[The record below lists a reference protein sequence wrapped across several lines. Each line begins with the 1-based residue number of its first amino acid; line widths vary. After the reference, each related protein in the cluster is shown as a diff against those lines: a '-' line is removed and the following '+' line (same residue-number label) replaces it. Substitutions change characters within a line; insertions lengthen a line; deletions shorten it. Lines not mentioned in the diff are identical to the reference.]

1 VQTKWDRGRNL
12 MEKIIVEGGYKLNGK
27 VAISGFKNAALPIIP
42 ASLLAGEK
50 CVIENVPRI
59 KDIYHISE
67 IMSEIGADVDIKENG
82 TIVIDT
88 SKVSKIVAPYDLSR
102 KIRASY
108 YLLGA
113 GLSRFKEVQVAYPGG
128 CDIGTRPID
137 QHIKGF
143 EALGAKVD
151 IEHGVIK
158 CRADKLIGN
167 KIYLDVVSVGAT
179 INIMMAAVCAEG
191 KTIIEN
197 AAKEP
202 HIVDVANFLNSM
214 GANIKGAG
222 TDTIKIEGVEKL
234 HGCTYSVI
242 PDQIEAGTYMLAAAL
257 AGGDVTVTDVIPKHL
272 EPIVAK
278 LRETSVE
285 VIEYDDSV
293 RVISDGKLN
302 AINVKTLP
310 YPGFPT
316 DLQQPMVAILST
328 AKGTSIVTESVYE
341 ARFKYVDELKRMG
354 ANIKVDGRVAI
365 IEGVEK
371 LSGARVRA
379 TDLRAGAALVIA
391 GLAAS
396 GKTEIDDA
404 FHIDR
409 GYENIEQKLSS
420 LGAKIYRVNE

>member
-1 VQTKWDRGRNL
+1 
-12 MEKIIVEGGYKLNGK
+12 MEKIIIEGGYKLNGT
-27 VAISGFKNAALPIIP
+27 VEVSGFKNAALPIIP
-42 ASLLAGEK
+42 ASMLAGER
-50 CVIENVPRI
+50 CIIENLPRI
-59 KDIYHISE
+59 KDITHISE
-67 IMSEIGADVDIKENG
+67 IMSAIGAEVEFNEDG
-82 TIVIDT
+82 TMVIDT
-88 SKVSKIVAPYDLSR
+88 SKITKVVAPYDLSR

-113 GLSRFKEVQVAYPGG
+113 GLSRFKEVEVAYPGG

-158 CRADKLIGN
+158 CRADRLIGT

-179 INIMMAAVCAEG
+179 INIMLAAVCAEG
-191 KTIIEN
+191 RTIIEN

-202 HIVDVANFLNSM
+202 HIVDVANYLNSM
-214 GANIKGAG
+214 GADIKGAG
-222 TDTIKIEGVEKL
+222 TDVIRIEGVEKL

-242 PDQIEAGTYMLAAAL
+242 PDQIEAGTYLVAAA
-257 AGGDVTVTDVIPKHL
+257 ATGGDVLVKNIIPKHL
-272 EPIVAK
+272 ESIIAK
-278 LRETSVE
+278 LRETSAK

-293 RVISDGKLN
+293 RVISDGKLLGAN
-302 AINVKTLP
+302 IKTLP

-316 DLQQPMVAILST
+316 DLQQPMAAILSV
-328 AKGTSIVTESVYE
+328 AEGTSIITESVYE
-341 ARFKYVDELKRMG
+341 ARFKYIDELKRMG

-365 IEGVEK
+365 IEGVKE
-371 LSGARVRA
+371 LTGARVRA
-379 TDLRAGAALVIA
+379 TDLRAGAALVVA
-391 GLAAS
+391 GLIAK

-409 GYENIEQKLSS
+409 GYENIEQKFLG

>member
-1 VQTKWDRGRNL
+1 MD
-12 MEKIIVEGGYKLNGK
+12 KIIIEGGYKLNGT
-27 VAISGFKNAALPIIP
+27 VDISGFKNAALPIIP
-42 ASLLAGEK
+42 ASLLAGER
-50 CVIENVPRI
+50 CVIENLPRI

-67 IMSEIGADVDIKENG
+67 IMSAIGAEVELNEKG
-82 TIVIDT
+82 TMVIDT
-88 SKVSKIVAPYDLSR
+88 RNVKKFVAPYELSR

-113 GLSRFKEVQVAYPGG
+113 GLSRFKEVEVAYPGG

-158 CRADKLIGN
+158 CKADKLIGT

-179 INIMMAAVCAEG
+179 INIMMAAICAEG
-191 KTIIEN
+191 RTTIEN

-202 HIVDVANFLNSM
+202 HIVDVANYLNSM

-222 TDTIKIEGVEKL
+222 TDVIRIDGVEKL

-242 PDQIEAGTYMLAAAL
+242 PDQIEAGTYMVAVAAT
-257 AGGDVTVTDVIPKHL
+257 GGDVTVNNVIPKHL
-272 EPIVAK
+272 ESIIAK
-278 LRETSVE
+278 LREMFVE

-293 RVISDGKLN
+293 RVISDGKLKGVN
-302 AINVKTLP
+302 IKTLP

-316 DLQQPMVAILST
+316 DLQQPIVAALSM
-328 AKGTSIVTESVYE
+328 AEGTSIITESVYE
-341 ARFKYVDELKRMG
+341 ARFKYIDELKRMG

-365 IEGVEK
+365 VEGIES

-379 TDLRAGAALVIA
+379 TDLRAGASLVVA
-391 GLAAS
+391 GLIAN
-396 GKTEIDDA
+396 GKTEIDNA

-409 GYENIEQKLSS
+409 GYENIEQKLLN
-420 LGAKIYRVNE
+420 LGAKIYRISK

>member
-1 VQTKWDRGRNL
+1 MD
-12 MEKIIVEGGYKLNGK
+12 KIVIEGGYKLNGT
-27 VAISGFKNAALPIIP
+27 VDISGFKNAALPIIP
-42 ASLLAGEK
+42 ASLLAGER
-50 CVIENVPRI
+50 CVIENLPMI

-67 IMSEIGADVDIKENG
+67 IMSAIGAEVELNEKG
-82 TIVIDT
+82 TMVIDT
-88 SKVSKIVAPYDLSR
+88 SKVKKFVAPYELSR

-113 GLSRFKEVQVAYPGG
+113 GLSRFKEVEVAYPGG

-143 EALGAKVD
+143 EALGATVD

-158 CRADKLIGN
+158 CKADKLVGT

-191 KTIIEN
+191 RTTIEN

-202 HIVDVANFLNSM
+202 HIVDVANYLNSM
-214 GANIKGAG
+214 GANIRGAG
-222 TDTIKIEGVEKL
+222 TDVIRIDGVEKL

-242 PDQIEAGTYMLAAAL
+242 PDQIEAGTYMVAAA
-257 AGGDVTVTDVIPKHL
+257 ATGGDVTVNNVIPKHL
-272 EPIVAK
+272 ESIIAK
-278 LRETSVE
+278 LREMSVE

-293 RVISDGKLN
+293 RVISGGKLKGVN
-302 AINVKTLP
+302 IKTLP

-316 DLQQPMVAILST
+316 DLQQPMVAALSM
-328 AKGTSIVTESVYE
+328 AEGTSIITESVYE
-341 ARFKYVDELKRMG
+341 ARFKYIDELKRMG

-365 IEGVEK
+365 VEGIES
-371 LSGARVRA
+371 LSGATVRA
-379 TDLRAGAALVIA
+379 TDLRAGASLVVA
-391 GLAAS
+391 GLIAN
-396 GKTEIDDA
+396 GKTEIDYA

-409 GYENIEQKLSS
+409 GYENIEQKLLN
-420 LGAKIYRVNE
+420 LGAKIYRISK